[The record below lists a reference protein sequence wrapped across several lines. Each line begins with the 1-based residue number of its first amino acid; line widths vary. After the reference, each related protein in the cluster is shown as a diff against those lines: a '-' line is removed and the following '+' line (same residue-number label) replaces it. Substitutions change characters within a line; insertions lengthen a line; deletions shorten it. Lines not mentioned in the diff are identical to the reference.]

1 MSINDRIEQWKQAP
15 FDQATIAA
23 VKDLEAQPKEIE
35 DAFYTEIA
43 FGTGGMRGVMGPGT
57 NRVNK
62 YTLGK
67 ASQGVANY
75 LKKTHASKTPKIVIA
90 YDCRNNSSSFAQA
103 VADVFTANNIDTYV
117 FSSLRPTPVLSFA
130 VRHLNADAGIVLTA
144 SHNPPEYNG
153 YKVYNQYGG
162 QIVPP
167 EDGAIMGE
175 INALNFND
183 IKWDAKDEHHFPI
196 DEAIDQA
203 YTQTIVGESFLSPK
217 ERENTKIVFTA
228 LHGTSI
234 MSLPAVL
241 KSAGYEQVHLVEE
254 QSEPD
259 GNFPTVESP
268 NPEEA
273 EAFTLALQLA
283 KAKDADIVL
292 GTDPDADRIG
302 IGVKD
307 SRGNWQL
314 LNGNQLMIAL
324 TRFVLEQEKD
334 LNNSFIASTVVST
347 PLMSKIATAYGVE
360 CKLGLTGFKWIG
372 KMIQDFPNEKFLC
385 GGEESYGFLY
395 GKNVRDKDAISA
407 ALLACD
413 LQAHLNNKG
422 SSIEEYLKD
431 TYRRH
436 GFFHEELISIT
447 KKGKQGAEEIA
458 ALMENLRNNPP
469 KSLGGIAVESLDD
482 FESAISIKADGTTTP
497 LDFPKAN
504 VLRFT
509 LIDGSTIAVR
519 PSGTEPKIKYY
530 FSVNQPLEKDEDFTS
545 TQKILKEKCINLKNA
560 VAKL

>member
-314 LNGNQLMIAL
+314 LNGNQLMVAL

-347 PLMSKIATAYGVE
+347 PLMSKIAAAYGVE

-431 TYRRH
+431 TYRRY

-447 KKGKQGAEEIA
+447 KKGKQGAEEIS

-545 TQKILKEKCINLKNA
+545 TQKVLKEKCINLKNA

>member
-23 VKDLEAQPKEIE
+23 VKNLETQPKELE
-35 DAFYTEIA
+35 DAFYAEIA
-43 FGTGGMRGVMGPGT
+43 FGTGGMRGIMGPGT

-75 LKKTHASKTPKIVIA
+75 LKKTYPTKTPKIVIA
-90 YDCRNNSSSFAQA
+90 YDCRNNSNAFAQA
-103 VADVFTANNIDTYV
+103 VADVFTANNIDTYL

-130 VRHLNADAGIVLTA
+130 VRHLAADAGIVLTA

-153 YKVYNQYGG
+153 YKVYNQHGG

-167 EDGAIMGE
+167 EDDATMGE
-175 INALNFND
+175 IKALDFSD
-183 IKWDAKDEHHFPI
+183 IQWEAKEEHLFSI

-203 YTQTIVGESFLSPK
+203 YTETIVNESFLSPQ
-217 ERENTKIVFTA
+217 ERKNTKVVFTA

-241 KSAGYEQVHLVEE
+241 EAAGYEQVHLVEE

-314 LNGNQLMIAL
+314 LNGNQLMVAL
-324 TRFVLEQEKD
+324 TRFVLEQTQD
-334 LNNSFIASTVVST
+334 RNNSFIASTVVST
-347 PLMSKIATAYGVE
+347 PLMSKLAAAYGVE

-422 SSIEEYLKD
+422 SSIEEYLID
-431 TYRRH
+431 TYRRY
-436 GFFHEELISIT
+436 GFYHEELISIT

-458 ALMENLRNNPP
+458 ALMVNLRNNPP
-469 KSLGGIAVESLDD
+469 KSLGGIAVASLDD
-482 FESAISIKADGTTTP
+482 FEQAKSVAADGTTTP

-509 LIDGSTIAVR
+509 LVDGSTIAVR

-530 FSVNQPLEKDEDFTS
+530 FSVNQPLDNEDDYTL
-545 TQKILKEKCINLKNA
+545 TQQELKAKCTNLKNA
-560 VAKL
+560 VAEL

>member
-15 FDQATIAA
+15 FDQTTIAA
-23 VKDLEAQPKEIE
+23 VKNLETQPKELE
-35 DAFYTEIA
+35 DAFYAEIA
-43 FGTGGMRGVMGPGT
+43 FGTGGMRGIMGPGT
-57 NRVNK
+57 NRINK

-75 LKKTHASKTPKIVIA
+75 LKKTYPAKTPKIVIA
-90 YDCRNNSSSFAQA
+90 YDCRNNSNAFAQA
-103 VADVFTANNIDTYV
+103 VADVFTANNIDTYL

-130 VRHLNADAGIVLTA
+130 VRHLAADAGIVLTA

-153 YKVYNQYGG
+153 YKVYNQHGG

-167 EDGAIMGE
+167 EDDAIMGE
-175 INALNFND
+175 INALDFSN
-183 IKWDAKDEHHFPI
+183 IQWKAKEEHLFSI
-196 DEAIDQA
+196 DNAIDQA
-203 YTQTIVGESFLSPK
+203 YTETIVNESFLSPQ
-217 ERENTKIVFTA
+217 ERKNTKVVFTA

-241 KSAGYEQVHLVEE
+241 EAAGYEQVHLVEE

-283 KAKDADIVL
+283 KTKDADIVL

-307 SRGNWQL
+307 SCGNWQL
-314 LNGNQLMIAL
+314 LNGNQLMVAL
-324 TRFVLEQEKD
+324 TRFVLEQTQDRK
-334 LNNSFIASTVVST
+334 NSFIASTVVST
-347 PLMSKIATAYGVE
+347 PLMSKLAAAYGVE

-413 LQAHLNNKG
+413 LQAHLNNTG
-422 SSIEEYLKD
+422 SSIEQYLID
-431 TYRRH
+431 TYRRY
-436 GFFHEELISIT
+436 GFYHEELISIT
-447 KKGKQGAEEIA
+447 KKGKQGAEEIT
-458 ALMENLRNNPP
+458 ALMVNLRNNPP
-469 KSLGGIAVESLDD
+469 KSLGGIAVASLAD
-482 FESAISIKADGTTTP
+482 FEQAKSVTADGITTP

-509 LIDGSTIAVR
+509 LVDGSTIAVR

-530 FSVNQPLEKDEDFTS
+530 FSVNQPLDNEDDYTL
-545 TQKILKEKCINLKNA
+545 TQQELKAKCTNLKNA
-560 VAKL
+560 VAEL

>member
-117 FSSLRPTPVLSFA
+117 FSRLRPTPLLSFA

-167 EDGAIMGE
+167 EDGAIMEE

-241 KSAGYEQVHLVEE
+241 KSAGYEQVHIVEE

-314 LNGNQLMIAL
+314 LNGNQLMVAL

-431 TYRRH
+431 TYRRY

-545 TQKILKEKCINLKNA
+545 TQKVLKEKCINLKNA